1 MALRFGYSIKALGGT
16 LGGQWERTRRDTLF
30 LMGAVLLSAI
40 PQFAYQPAWVS
51 ASFLLLFFWRF
62 GLVMTGRGAPGA
74 VVRLLAAVGCA
85 AGVYAEYHSLIG
97 RDPGIT
103 LLVLF
108 LGLKLMEMQARRDL
122 FVVIFLCFFLL
133 LTTFFHSQSMPTAAM
148 VITAVFALVTAMVT
162 IQFAENEVAIG
173 RRMRMAAKMLLQ
185 AAPLAV
191 VLFFVFPR
199 LSTPMWGAEGLSG
212 AARTGLSETMSPGSI
227 AELSQSDEVAFRVH
241 FDTEPARPAL
251 YWRGPVLDHFDGRAW
266 STSRVLP
273 HAPGPTSIEIPADAP
288 RHRYAVT
295 LEPTGQRW
303 LFALEAPIDIDPRWA
318 SRSSIDGAFTLVA
331 RDEIGQRIRYE
342 MVSSTTYRL
351 GADATPA
358 SLRNW
363 LRLPPGSSPR
373 TLALA
378 AQWRTEGLAPA
389 ALVERALRM
398 FREQP
403 FRYTLRPPLLD
414 HEPVDEFLFDT
425 RAGFC
430 EHFASAFVVLMRAL
444 DVPARVVT
452 GYQGGERNTLD
463 DYWIVRQSD
472 AHAWTEVWLAG
483 RGWLR
488 IDPTAAVAPER
499 IERGAVRQ
507 VGAIADRFDARN
519 ESSLWRRLSL
529 RLDGITHGWNQWVL
543 SYDDQRQRGLFSAF
557 GLDFGDWRELAGLFA
572 ALSMLVIGG
581 CALLTL
587 HPKPP
592 KDPVERAWSEFCDK
606 LAACGIPRE
615 QHETAWQFHERS
627 RRLLDAES
635 TAQAR
640 RIVTLYNELRYSG
653 RSSNIDVRHL
663 RQSVARFQP

>member
-1 MALRFGYSIKALGGT
+1 
-16 LGGQWERTRRDTLF
+16 
-30 LMGAVLLSAI
+30 
-40 PQFAYQPAWVS
+40 
-51 ASFLLLFFWRF
+51 
-62 GLVMTGRGAPGA
+62 
-74 VVRLLAAVGCA
+74 
-85 AGVYAEYHSLIG
+85 
-97 RDPGIT
+97 
-103 LLVLF
+103 
-108 LGLKLMEMQARRDL
+108 
-122 FVVIFLCFFLL
+122 VVIFLCFFLL
-133 LTTFFHSQSMPTAAM
+133 LTTFFHSQSMLTAALA
-148 VITAVFALVTAMVT
+148 VTAVFALVTAMVT
-162 IQFAENEVAIG
+162 IQFAENEIAIG
-173 RRMRMAAKMLLQ
+173 RRMRMAARMLLQ
-185 AAPLAV
+185 ALPLAI

-199 LSTPMWGAEGLSG
+199 LSTPLWGAEGMAG
-212 AARTGLSETMSPGSI
+212 GARTGLSETMSPGSI
-227 AELSQSDEVAFRVH
+227 AELGQSDEVAFRVH
-241 FDTEPARPAL
+241 FETAPARRSM

-266 STSRVLP
+266 STSRILP
-273 HAPGPTSIEIPADAP
+273 HPPAPTSVELAANAP

-318 SRSSIDGAFTLVA
+318 SRSSVDSAFTVVA
-331 RDEIGQRIRYE
+331 REEIGQRIRYE
-342 MVSSTTYRL
+342 MVSSTAYRL
-351 GADATPA
+351 GANETPA

-363 LRLPPGSSPR
+363 LRLPRGSSPR

-378 AQWRTEGLAPA
+378 AQWRAEGLAPA
-389 ALVERALRM
+389 VLVERALRM

-414 HEPVDEFLFDT
+414 REPVDEFLFDS

-452 GYQGGERNTLD
+452 GYQGGERNELD

-472 AHAWTEVWLAG
+472 AHAWAEVWLDD

-488 IDPTAAVAPER
+488 VDPTGAVAPER
-499 IERGAVRQ
+499 IERGAPRNM
-507 VGAIADRFDARN
+507 GAIAERFDAGN
-519 ESSLWRRLSL
+519 QSSLWHRLSL
-529 RLDGITHGWNQWVL
+529 RLDGIAHGWNQWVL
-543 SYDDQRQRGLFSAF
+543 SYDDQRQRGLFGAL
-557 GLDFGDWRELAGLFA
+557 GLDFADWRELAGLFA

-606 LAACGIPRE
+606 LAASGIPR
-615 QHETAWQFHERS
+615 QAHETAWQFHERS

-640 RIVTLYNELRYSG
+640 RIVMLYNELRYGG
-653 RSSNIDVRHL
+653 RSAQSDVRHL

>member
-1 MALRFGYSIKALGGT
+1 MAIRFGYSMKALGGT

-30 LMGAVLLSAI
+30 LMGAVLLSVV
-40 PQFAYQPAWVS
+40 PQFAFQPAWVS

-62 GLVMTGRGAPGA
+62 GLVMAGRGAPGTM
-74 VVRLLAAVGCA
+74 VRLLAAVGCA

-133 LTTFFHSQSMPTAAM
+133 LTTFFHSQAMFTAAM

-173 RRMRMAAKMLLQ
+173 RRMRMAGKMLLQ
-185 AAPLAV
+185 AAPLAL

-199 LSTPMWGAEGLSG
+199 LSTPMWGAEGIAG

-227 AELSQSDEVAFRVH
+227 AELSQSDEVAFRVR
-241 FDTEPARPAL
+241 FDIEPARPAL
-251 YWRGPVLDHFDGRAW
+251 YWRGPVLDNFDGRAW
-266 STSRVLP
+266 STSRALP
-273 HAPGPTSIEIPADAP
+273 HAPAPIEIEVPADAP

-303 LFALEAPIDIDPRWA
+303 LFALEAPLDIDPRWA
-318 SRSSIDGAFTLVA
+318 SRSSIDSAFTLVA
-331 RDEIGQRIRYE
+331 RDEIGERIRYE
-342 MVSSTTYRL
+342 MVSSTAYRL
-351 GADATPA
+351 GANETPA

-378 AQWRTEGLAPA
+378 AQWRAEALAPA
-389 ALVERALRM
+389 ELLERALRL

-414 HEPVDEFLFDT
+414 REPVDEFLFDT

-444 DVPARVVT
+444 DIPARVVT

-488 IDPTAAVAPER
+488 VDPTAAVAPER
-499 IERGAVRQ
+499 IERGAARQ
-507 VGAIADRFDARN
+507 VGAIADRFDAGN
-519 ESSLWRRLSL
+519 ASSLWHRLSL

-543 SYDDQRQRGLFSAF
+543 SYDDNRQRGLFGAF
-557 GLDFGDWRELAGLFA
+557 GLDFADWRELAGLFA

-592 KDPVERAWSEFCDK
+592 KDPVERAWCRFCDK
-606 LAACGIPRE
+606 LAASGVPRE
-615 QHETAWQFHERS
+615 PHETAWQFHERS
-627 RRLLDAES
+627 RRFLDADS

-640 RIVTLYNELRYSG
+640 RIVMLYNELRYGG
-653 RSSNIDVRHL
+653 RNSSTDVRHL